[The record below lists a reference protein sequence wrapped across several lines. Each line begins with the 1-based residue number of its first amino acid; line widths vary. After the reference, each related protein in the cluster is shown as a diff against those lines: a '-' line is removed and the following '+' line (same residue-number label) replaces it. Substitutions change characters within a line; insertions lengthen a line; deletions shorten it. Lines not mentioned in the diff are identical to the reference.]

1 MSQYVGLDISMEE
14 TSVCV
19 LDGAGNVTFEGACTT
34 DPGAIALII
43 QRHAN
48 GAERIVFE
56 TGSLSNWLWHEL
68 KARGLPAICLDARHA
83 NAALSMRMNKSDKN
97 DAKGL
102 AEMARMGWYREV
114 SVKTIENRKLR
125 SLLAARAK
133 LVELRRDLDNQM
145 RGLCKGM
152 GIVLGRCG
160 SQGLAKKVA
169 AVVADVPELQGIF
182 QPLLSVQACLSKQI
196 ETFDTQLS
204 HTAKIDCTAHR
215 LMTVPG
221 VGPLTALS
229 FIATIDDPKRF
240 KSSANVG
247 AYLGLTPRRY
257 QSGEID
263 RTGRISKRGDH
274 LLRTY
279 LYEAAAVLLTVVRK
293 GSTLKRWGTKL
304 AKRIGS
310 KKAKVAVA
318 RKLSAILHAIWIDGT
333 EFQPEGQTA

>member
-1 MSQYVGLDISMEE
+1 
-14 TSVCV
+14 
-19 LDGAGNVTFEGACTT
+19 
-34 DPGAIALII
+34 
-43 QRHAN
+43 
-48 GAERIVFE
+48 
-56 TGSLSNWLWHEL
+56 
-68 KARGLPAICLDARHA
+68 
-83 NAALSMRMNKSDKN
+83 
-97 DAKGL
+97 
-102 AEMARMGWYREV
+102 
-114 SVKTIENRKLR
+114 
-125 SLLAARAK
+125 
-133 LVELRRDLDNQM
+133 
-145 RGLCKGM
+145 
-152 GIVLGRCG
+152 
-160 SQGLAKKVA
+160 
-169 AVVADVPELQGIF
+169 
-182 QPLLSVQACLSKQI
+182 
-196 ETFDTQLS
+196 
-204 HTAKIDCTAHR
+204 
-215 LMTVPG
+215 MTVPG

-240 KSSANVG
+240 KSFANVG